1 MEVKSDTMTN
11 ENQVQEQ
18 GQDQDGRKDDKQDG
32 TGSGPG
38 PDWKEDK
45 PASNGIDQLHV
56 PVQPKPFQL
65 GEDVK
70 GGELLQVED
79 LDVRHPDLVHQGDV
93 HGDQRI
99 VLVSKLK
106 YF

>member
-1 MEVKSDTMTN
+1 MKRAPKKPLTRQMRTRMD
-11 ENQVQEQ
+11 
-18 GQDQDGRKDDKQDG
+18 QDQDQDQ
-32 TGSGPG
+32 
-38 PDWKEDK
+38 DQDDK
-45 PASNGIDQLHV
+45 PASDSIDQLHV
-56 PVQPKPFQL
+56 PVQPKPFEL
-65 GEDVK
+65 GEDIE

-106 YF
+106 DFFYDIGNVLAI

>member
-1 MEVKSDTMTN
+1 MTN
-11 ENQVQEQ
+11 ENQVEDM
-18 GQDQDGRKDDKQDG
+18 DQDG
-32 TGSGPG
+32 
-38 PDWKEDK
+38 WKYDK
-45 PASNGIDQLHV
+45 PASDSIDQLHV
-56 PVQPKPFQL
+56 PVQPKPFEL

-106 YF
+106 DF